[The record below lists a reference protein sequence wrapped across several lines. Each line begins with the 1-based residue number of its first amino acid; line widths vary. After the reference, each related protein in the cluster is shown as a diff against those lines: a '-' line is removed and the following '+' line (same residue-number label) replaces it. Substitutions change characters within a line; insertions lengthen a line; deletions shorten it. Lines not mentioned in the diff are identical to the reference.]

1 METKKKQHKMNV
13 WQEPH
18 KEINIDKSII
28 NWELHQKANNKK
40 SKINKEINFEKF
52 PNPKLHQRVSF
63 LKSGIRIL
71 GYITLPFNLALAA
84 VILVLSEL
92 IGILEELV

>member
-1 METKKKQHKMNV
+1 MNV
-13 WQEPH
+13 GKEPH
-18 KEINIDKSII
+18 KEIDFGK
-28 NWELHQKANNKK
+28 L
-40 SKINKEINFEKF
+40 

-84 VILVLSEL
+84 IILVLSEL
-92 IGILEELV
+92 IGIVEELV